1 MLIILIGLAIL
12 FAGIFPT
19 DPDNRRDTMSGKI
32 HASAVISLLL
42 LLSAAPFTFSVSALY
57 RNPPEEWF
65 FLFSSWMGILVL
77 AFLVISSIDITRLL
91 AVLFQRPGTGFGR
104 NRQLWLGLQQRLLLS
119 LHYIWWFVFTQV
131 LTDEDVLHSSA
142 AAVRI
147 LQS

>member
-57 RNPPEEWF
+57 RNPPAEWF
-65 FLFSSWMGILVL
+65 FFI
-77 AFLVISSIDITRLL
+77 
-91 AVLFQRPGTGFGR
+91 
-104 NRQLWLGLQQRLLLS
+104 
-119 LHYIWWFVFTQV
+119 FVFDGNTGV
-131 LTDEDVLHSSA
+131 GFSRNFVD
-142 AAVRI
+142 
-147 LQS
+147 